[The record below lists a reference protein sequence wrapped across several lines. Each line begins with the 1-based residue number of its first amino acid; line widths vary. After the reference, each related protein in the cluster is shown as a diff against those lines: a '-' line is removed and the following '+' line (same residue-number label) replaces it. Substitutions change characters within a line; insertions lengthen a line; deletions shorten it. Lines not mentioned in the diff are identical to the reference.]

1 MIKAICIAATLAIAS
16 VTGAQA
22 AEVGVRH
29 STGGSHT
36 NTYGGRTTSEY
47 SGSIQRGHT
56 YDGSTSTVERTEG
69 STNVSGNASGGF
81 GVGFGTPDKGD
92 GRGASCERG
101 RASFC
106 DAALTSSTVDRAET
120 SYQGYEYGEEAYS
133 GTSRNRFNGSA
144 WSNFSETSTFAR

>member
-1 MIKAICIAATLAIAS
+1 MIKTLAIVAAL
-16 VTGAQA
+16 TLGAGSAMA

-36 NTYGGRTTSEY
+36 NTHSGRSWSNYEGNRQGGFSYGGGASTV
-47 SGSIQRGHT
+47 
-56 YDGSTSTVERTEG
+56 STSRDSVVVG
-69 STNVSGNASGGF
+69 GNASGGF
-81 GVGFGTPDKGD
+81 GVGFGQPDEGD

-106 DAALTSSTVDRAET
+106 NAETTDANVDRAWTTYNGGET
-120 SYQGYEYGEEAYS
+120 FEETYNGGSAS
-133 GTSRNRFNGSA
+133 RFNGSS

>member
-1 MIKAICIAATLAIAS
+1 MIATSAM
-16 VTGAQA
+16 A

-36 NTYGGRTTSEY
+36 NTHSGRAWSQYEGSRQGGHQYSGQSSTVSRDSGRTIV
-47 SGSIQRGHT
+47 G
-56 YDGSTSTVERTEG
+56 
-69 STNVSGNASGGF
+69 GNAGGNF
-81 GVGFGTPDKGD
+81 GVGYGQPDEGD

-106 DAALTSSTVDRAET
+106 ASGTEYSVVDRA
-120 SYQGYEYGEEAYS
+120 SSEYRGGSSSEEAYR
-133 GTSRNRFNGSA
+133 GGSRNSFNGSS